1 MSVVTIRD
9 VAQAAGVSLS
19 SVSRALNGG
28 KHVSARIARD
38 VTAAA
43 DRLGYQPDFM
53 ARSLRTR
60 STGMVG
66 CLVSDV
72 ANPLNASIVQAAEAR
87 LREAGYLLV
96 VAARRTTRRA
106 SGPPRSSSGEDGWTA
121 CWWRPAAMP
130 TRRPGASSP
139 RPARPSSS
147 SIAIPRKKTAT
158 VGPPS
163 WSIIAPARRRRPGI

>member
-72 ANPLNASIVQAAEAR
+72 SNPLNASIVQAPEAR
-87 LREAGYLLV
+87 LREARYLLLL
-96 VAARRTTRRA
+96 
-106 SGPPRSSSGEDGWTA
+106 PP
-121 CWWRPAAMP
+121 PATHP
-130 TRRPGASSP
+130 PP
-139 RPARPSSS
+139 HPA
-147 SIAIPRKKTAT
+147 T
-158 VGPPS
+158 
-163 WSIIAPARRRRPGI
+163 